1 MDNSP
6 SQPKN
11 HIPRGPKRQAGPP
24 RPKQDAGF
32 VPPAESLTFL
42 PLGGME
48 TVTQNMYLYMYK
60 NEILI
65 VDCGLGFPDETM
77 LGVDLLIPDITQ
89 LLQLLS
95 QGKKIVGM
103 LITHGHEDH
112 IGALPFILPQLP
124 NFPIYATPLTAAFIN
139 EKLKEFRLPSQATT
153 VEFNRRPIQLGSFS
167 ATFIRITHSI
177 PDSSN
182 IVIKTPVG
190 AFYHGGDYKFDLTP
204 ADGKKADFLSI
215 AKAGEEG
222 IRCVLSDCL
231 GAERPGFT
239 QTENHIGGV
248 FEQEMRNTRGKVIIT
263 TYSSNIARLNQAIS
277 AAERVGRKVCF
288 VGRSLVKNKLIG
300 QRMGYLLMQDGTEV
314 PLEGLRK
321 IDDSKLVLFVAGSQ
335 GQENSAMSRIA
346 NGEHREIRLTP
357 DDIVL
362 FSSDPIPGNEVMVTE
377 LIDSIAKTGAKALSA
392 DHSGKY
398 HVSGHGS
405 QGDIM
410 LLMSLTKPE
419 YLVPI
424 SGNYKH
430 MVAYRDLAIA
440 LGHDKKS
447 IFLLENGQELLF
459 MKESVRLGKKYEIKN
474 VYVDQLSGEEVDHFV
489 MRDRERL
496 AKEGLVIIMAEIRA
510 SDGQL
515 AERPEILSRGL
526 SPKEVKEIAPSLQ
539 NEIRKLL
546 GTRKARVNN
555 WVHIRKL
562 ITDTSSKHIFSKLRR
577 QPLVLPMVIEV

>member
-1 MDNSP
+1 MDATFS
-6 SQPKN
+6 
-11 HIPRGPKRQAGPP
+11 R
-24 RPKQDAGF
+24 DAKKPHTRLEKPTLLGQSIKPF
-32 VPPAESLTFL
+32 TQQQETLTFL
-42 PLGGME
+42 ALGGME
-48 TVTQNMYLYMYK
+48 TVTQNMYLYQYR

-77 LGVDLLIPDITQ
+77 LGVDLLIPDISYLQQQ
-89 LLQLLS
+89 LAN
-95 QGKKIVGM
+95 GKKIVGM

-124 NFPIYATPLTAAFIN
+124 NFPIFATPLTAALIN
-139 EKLKEFRLPSQATT
+139 EKLKEFHLAPQAQT
-153 VEFNRRPIQLGSFS
+153 VEFDRKPIQLGSFS
-167 ATFIRITHSI
+167 AFFIRITHSI

-182 IVIKTPVG
+182 IVIRTPVG
-190 AFYHGGDYKFDLTP
+190 NYYHGGDYKFDLTP
-204 ADGKKADFLSI
+204 GDGKKADFLSI

-222 IRCVLSDCL
+222 IRCLLSDCL
-231 GAERPGFT
+231 GAERSGFT
-239 QTENHIGGV
+239 PTEQHIEGV
-248 FEQEMRNTRGKVIIT
+248 FEQEMRNTRGKFIIT
-263 TYSSNIARLNQAIS
+263 TYSSHIVRLNQAI
-277 AAERVGRKVCF
+277 AAAQRVGRRVCF

-300 QRMGYLLMQDGTEV
+300 QKIGYLEMKDGTEV
-314 PLEGLRK
+314 PLEGLKR
-321 IDDSKLVLFVAGSQ
+321 IDESKLVLFVAGSQ
-335 GQENSAMSRIA
+335 GQEQSAMSRIA
-346 NGEHREIRLTP
+346 GGEHREIKLTP
-357 DDIVL
+357 DDVVL

-377 LIDSIAKTGAKALSA
+377 LIDTIAKTGAKVLAA

-405 QGDIM
+405 AGDIM

-419 YLVPI
+419 YLIPI

-430 MVAYRDLAIA
+430 MVSYRDLAQK
-440 LGHDKKS
+440 LGINPKNV
-447 IFLLENGQELLF
+447 FLLENGQELHF
-459 MKESVRLGKKYEIKN
+459 TKDQVRLGKKIEIKK
-474 VYVDQLSGEEVDHFV
+474 VYVDQLSGEEVEHFV

-515 AERPEILSRGL
+515 DGKPEVLTRGL
-526 SPKEVKEIAPSLQ
+526 SPKEIQEVAPSLA

-546 GTRKARVNN
+546 ARRTGRVSN

-562 ITDTSSKHIFSKLRR
+562 ITEVSSKHIFAKLRR

>member
-1 MDNSP
+1 MDDIVSIGARKHRPQKEKSASP
-6 SQPKN
+6 VKHQQQFPNQPML
-11 HIPRGPKRQAGPP
+11 
-24 RPKQDAGF
+24 
-32 VPPAESLTFL
+32 SFL

-48 TVTQNMYLYMYK
+48 TVTQNMYLYQYK
-60 NEILI
+60 DEILI

-77 LGVDLLIPDITQ
+77 LGVDLLIPDITH
-89 LLQLLS
+89 LLDLLS

-103 LITHGHEDH
+103 VITHGHEDH

-124 NFPIYATPLTAAFIN
+124 NFPIYATPLTAVFIN
-139 EKLKEFRLPSQATT
+139 EKLKEYRLSPQVQT
-153 VEFNRRPIQLGSFS
+153 VEFDRKPIQIGSFS
-167 ATFIRITHSI
+167 ASFIRITHSI

-190 AFYHGGDYKFDLTP
+190 NFYHGGDYKFDLTP

-222 IRCVLSDCL
+222 IRCLLSDCL
-231 GAERPGFT
+231 GAERSGFT
-239 QTENHIGGV
+239 PTEQHIEGV
-248 FEQEMRNTRGKVIIT
+248 FEQEMRNTRGKFIIT
-263 TYSSNIARLNQAIS
+263 TYSSNIVRLNQAIA

-288 VGRSLVKNKLIG
+288 VGRSLIKNKLIG
-300 QRMGYLLMQDGTEV
+300 QRMGYLIMQDGTEV
-314 PLEGLRK
+314 PMEGLKR

-346 NGEHREIRLTP
+346 GGEHREIKLTP

-362 FSSDPIPGNEVMVTE
+362 FSSDPIPGNEVMVTQ
-377 LIDSIAKTGAKALSA
+377 LIDTIAKTGAKVLSD

-405 QGDIM
+405 AGDIM

-430 MVAYRDLAIA
+430 MVAYREHAQK
-440 LGHDKKS
+440 LGHDRKN
-447 IFLLENGQELLF
+447 IFLLENGQELHF
-459 MKESVRLGKKYEIKN
+459 TKDSVRLGKKFEIKN
-474 VYVDQLSGEEVDHFV
+474 VYVDQLSGEEVEHFV

-496 AKEGLVIIMAEIRA
+496 AKEGIVIIMAEIRA

-515 AERPEILSRGL
+515 AQKPDILSRGL
-526 SPKEVKEIAPSLQ
+526 SPKEVREVVPSLSAEIQ
-539 NEIRKLL
+539 KLLATRRGRVSNWAHIRKLL
-546 GTRKARVNN
+546 
-555 WVHIRKL
+555 
-562 ITDTSSKHIFSKLRR
+562 TDASSKHIFSKLRR